1 MDGSGSKQ
9 TICLVGF
16 LMGEAYGRE
25 MVNHEVAKMC
35 MDLRTLRDDPA
46 KKEGRSGGGGWS

>member
-9 TICLVGF
+9 TVCLVGF

-25 MVNHEVAKMC
+25 MVNHEVAKMR
-35 MDLRTLRDDPA
+35 MDLHTVQDDPA
-46 KKEGRSGGGGWS
+46 KKEGRLGGGGWS